1 MLMIGHDMQRRA
13 TGAKSLLRK
22 GYASLLMIPA
32 RNKVL
37 SYNSATDTLVETGW
51 RMPAHVF
58 QDIVRQTKNAFL
70 IEPENTQVEFRIG
83 LELMNRL
90 SLNSAIIVSSP
101 YHMRR
106 IRMIVLHEARNS
118 GKRFIFVPADANQKF
133 DPLWIFDLS
142 QVKWIVKEYIK
153 IVWFLFYESVELI
166 L

>member
-1 MLMIGHDMQRRA
+1 MLMIGHDMQRRT

-22 GYASLLMIPA
+22 GCASLLMIPA

-83 LELMNRL
+83 LALMNRL

-118 GKRFIFVPADANQKF
+118 GKHFIFVPADANQKF

-142 QVKWIVKEYIK
+142 QVKWIAKEYIK